1 MPARREH
8 GANAIIHDYNT
19 PNEGSQPVKYQML
32 SLSGNEALE
41 TLEAH
46 VLARAYRALWRVL
59 HGSEPTGPHVILSL
73 DLLIDFG
80 SPAARPL
87 PAGQS
92 SPTRRVH

>member
-1 MPARREH
+1 
-8 GANAIIHDYNT
+8 
-19 PNEGSQPVKYQML
+19 ML
-32 SLSGNEALE
+32 SLSGNEAVE

-59 HGSEPTGPHVILSL
+59 RGSEPTGPHVFLSL